1 MTELSEL
8 ERKQRQLVDRTVRIR
23 KETEAA
29 R

>member
-29 R
+29 S

>member
-1 MTELSEL
+1 MTELPEL
-8 ERKQRQLVDRTVRIR
+8 ERKQRQQVDRTVRIR